1 MKPKGKGLIR
11 STTDATEE
19 VVGSD
24 EDFDEPIIS
33 ALGKR
38 DRFGDPNKRTDGKR
52 DSSGE
57 EAERPQKNRVSGMS
71 LLAYS
76 GRLDYQKTK
85 ATGQNNVSTK
95 ASSLGSKSFLGC
107 HPFRRRPTRLPSLE
121 DGRIGTDISTQT
133 ATRTPLSPVISM
145 LCSLVLCL
153 LVVIASRFSA

>member
-1 MKPKGKGLIR
+1 MVKLADRALRTPTRTVHPQEPEHTALPRRTAMKPKGKGLIR

-38 DRFGDPNKRTDGKR
+38 DRFGDPSKRIDGKK

-57 EAERPQKNRVSGMS
+57 EAERPHKNRVSGMS

-76 GRLDYQKTK
+76 DRPDY
-85 ATGQNNVSTK
+85 
-95 ASSLGSKSFLGC
+95 
-107 HPFRRRPTRLPSLE
+107 
-121 DGRIGTDISTQT
+121 
-133 ATRTPLSPVISM
+133 
-145 LCSLVLCL
+145 
-153 LVVIASRFSA
+153 

>member
-38 DRFGDPNKRTDGKR
+38 DRFGDPSKRIDGKK

-57 EAERPQKNRVSGMS
+57 EAERPHKNRVSGMS

-76 GRLDYQKTK
+76 DRPDY
-85 ATGQNNVSTK
+85 
-95 ASSLGSKSFLGC
+95 
-107 HPFRRRPTRLPSLE
+107 
-121 DGRIGTDISTQT
+121 
-133 ATRTPLSPVISM
+133 
-145 LCSLVLCL
+145 
-153 LVVIASRFSA
+153 